1 MQHHSGGGEVLRELD
16 LKREDPRCLIPLK
29 EAVYG
34 KKISRPMFEWQYLR
48 HPNTS
53 DMHIFVVEKD
63 GLIIASTTRF
73 PARFLMRGT
82 AYSAHFNIDSMVHPE
97 HRRRGK
103 MRELYIFARQNVAQ
117 SPLFFSKGSSS
128 TILPLLLSIQ
138 HRTLAPNTYLVNYP
152 SMKRWLLSRMGRVAR
167 VSDGPVEPPSGFSDF
182 QPIRRFGPEFNAFF
196 ERIAPAF
203 PGIFWRDAEYMNW
216 RYIDFPYRRY
226 ACFARRIEERIV
238 GVVVLSIDDVH
249 SRIVDLLW
257 DPAWP
262 GEPLRIVRFVRA
274 LAQKLQFV
282 RLACF
287 ATHPEL
293 RAALE
298 DQAFYDRGET
308 PRFSV
313 FVPPVREDAFSRA
326 WPMHVMDGDGDTEF
340 S

>member
-1 MQHHSGGGEVLRELD
+1 MRELD
-16 LKREDPRCLIPLK
+16 LTREDPRCLIPLK

-48 HPNTS
+48 HPNAS

-63 GLIIASTTRF
+63 GFIVASTTRF
-73 PARFLMRGT
+73 PARFLIRGT
-82 AYSAHFNIDSMVHPE
+82 PHAAYFNIDSMVHPE

-103 MRELYIFARQNVAQ
+103 MRELYLFARQHIAH

-128 TILPLLLSIQ
+128 TIIPLLLSIH

-152 SMKRWLLSRMGRVAR
+152 SVKRWILSRMGRVTH
-167 VSDGPVEPPSGFSDF
+167 VVESTVEPPSGFSDF
-182 QPIRRFGPEFNAFF
+182 QPVRRFGAEFNAFF

-216 RYIDFPYRRY
+216 RYVDFPARRY
-226 ACFARRIEERIV
+226 ACFARQIEGRTV
-238 GVVVLSIDDVH
+238 AVLVVSIDDVH

-262 GEPLRIVRFVRA
+262 GEPLRTVRFVRA
-274 LAQKLQFV
+274 LAKKLEFV

-308 PRFSV
+308 PRFSA
-313 FVPPVREDAFSRA
+313 FVPPSCEETFDRS
-326 WPMHVMDGDGDTEF
+326 WPMHVVDGDGDTEF